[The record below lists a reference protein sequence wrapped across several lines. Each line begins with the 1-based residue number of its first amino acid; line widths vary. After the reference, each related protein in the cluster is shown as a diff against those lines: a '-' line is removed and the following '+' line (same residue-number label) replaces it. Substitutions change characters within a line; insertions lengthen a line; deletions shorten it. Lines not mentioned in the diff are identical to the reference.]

1 MLCNKFRVEPDPGA
15 LLGWRLPV
23 EMPPVSAS
31 PCRIFYRLVFVSR
44 QSGLLDPELRQAVEQ
59 HMPGDPE
66 ILGCAGLV
74 PAVLG
79 QGADD
84 DLPLDF
90 N

>member
-1 MLCNKFRVEPDPGA
+1 MLCNKFRVEPAPGA

-23 EMPPVSAS
+23 EMPPAS
-31 PCRIFYRLVFVSR
+31 GHACRIFYRRVFASR
-44 QSGLLDPELRQAVEQ
+44 QSRLLDPELLQAVEQ

-66 ILGCAGLV
+66 ILGRAGLV

-84 DLPLDF
+84 DLSLDI